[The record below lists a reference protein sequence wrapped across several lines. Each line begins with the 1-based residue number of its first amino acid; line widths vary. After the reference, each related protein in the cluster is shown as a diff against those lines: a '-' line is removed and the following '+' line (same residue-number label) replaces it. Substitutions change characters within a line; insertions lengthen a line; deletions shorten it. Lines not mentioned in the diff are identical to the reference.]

1 MDLDSL
7 VKSDHIL
14 FAFLFT
20 RSPPSNELGQLK
32 DDQRQCSF
40 QNDPFLKGGQVSTAV
55 DFNAVLLIFMALLA
69 HLQKVIPNAFRE
81 TFTF

>member
-14 FAFLFT
+14 FAFLF
-20 RSPPSNELGQLK
+20 PPAPSNELGQLK
-32 DDQRQCSF
+32 DDQRQCSI
-40 QNDPFLKGGQVSTAV
+40 QNDPFLKGGQVSTAL
-55 DFNAVLLIFMALLA
+55 DFNAVLLTFMALLA
-69 HLQKVIPNAFRE
+69 HLQKLIPNAFRE

>member
-14 FAFLFT
+14 FAFLFFF
-20 RSPPSNELGQLK
+20 PPSNELGQLK

-40 QNDPFLKGGQVSTAV
+40 QNDPFLKGGRVSTAL

-69 HLQKVIPNAFRE
+69 HLQKVTFRE